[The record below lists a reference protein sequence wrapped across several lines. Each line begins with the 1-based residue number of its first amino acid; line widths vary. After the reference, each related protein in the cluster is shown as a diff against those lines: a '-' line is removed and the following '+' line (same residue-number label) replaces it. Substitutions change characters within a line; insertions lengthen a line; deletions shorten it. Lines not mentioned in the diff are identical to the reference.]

1 MALSLLCVSSVSG
14 NWICSVCLVS
24 CQIAGIGFGEGHLCA
39 TEIVPGDNMGWIK
52 FISKSVAVFPY
63 NLPSLLK
70 LSFNGD
76 KADKYLMRI
85 SGLCSHS
92 GTVTIITSKIDFRFK
107 PRSFCQHVDTGESR
121 QVPRGAAWLANTPCF
136 SHAVKQ
142 TLIAT
147 VVAVVGLA
155 SQRNTQH
162 APSLLQI
169 WPFCRISWGKL
180 LLPYVFLA
188 SLYQPALFLQFLGW
202 SMQHPVPVLG
212 RCWKTKE
219 RELSASDKRKLNEVC
234 WVILQP
240 EMAHLGTF
248 HLFLS
253 Q

>member
-136 SHAVKQ
+136 SHTVKQ

-147 VVAVVGLA
+147 VATVVGLRKPEKHTTC
-155 SQRNTQH
+155 SQFAADMT
-162 APSLLQI
+162 LLQDQLGEAI
-169 WPFCRISWGKL
+169 AALC
-180 LLPYVFLA
+180 VFGFLVPA
-188 SLYQPALFLQFLGW
+188 SFVSA
-202 SMQHPVPVLG
+202 VPGL
-212 RCWKTKE
+212 KHA
-219 RELSASDKRKLNEVC
+219 ASC
-234 WVILQP
+234 SSF
-240 EMAHLGTF
+240 G
-248 HLFLS
+248 
-253 Q
+253 